1 MIYFLFSVVD
11 NDNCYMDST
20 YLSVRKALL
29 SKNRLTHIANPELFF
44 PGYHENDVL
53 CKLQNMNT
61 RRKLVSQ
68 GLLNPMKGKKILPH
82 ISSQEVNFTSA
93 PLSLRK
99 IRVFVVYSI
108 ILVGSLFHG
117 FTVAGKK
124 AILICSHAGG
134 PEWGPLD
141 IPGTHPSLYKAVV

>member
-1 MIYFLFSVVD
+1 M
-11 NDNCYMDST
+11 
-20 YLSVRKALL
+20 RKALL
-29 SKNRLTHIANPELFF
+29 SKNRLTHIANPELFC

-68 GLLNPMKGKKILPH
+68 GLLNPMRGKKILPH

-124 AILICSHAGG
+124 AILICFHAVR